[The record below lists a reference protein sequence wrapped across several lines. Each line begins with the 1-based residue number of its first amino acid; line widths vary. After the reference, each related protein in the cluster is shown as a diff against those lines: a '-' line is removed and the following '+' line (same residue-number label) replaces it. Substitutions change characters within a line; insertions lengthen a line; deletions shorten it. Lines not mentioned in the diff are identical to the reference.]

1 MVSGIKDGKKV
12 YITFCDDIGEN
23 KGGYYCQV
31 YTDADFENEIDNFV
45 IDAEEVATGL
55 TDEIVASYLNS
66 KW

>member
-55 TDEIVASYLNS
+55 TDEIIASYLNS